1 MPDQYRTALA
11 AGASALM
18 EKPVDVPAPL
28 KTMDELLAE
37 PKEARLRRMCGY
49 QQDTKHVRTPN
60 AAPSGKVLAS
70 AIRSQERRRPHGA
83 PRWNEG

>member
-1 MPDQYRTALA
+1 
-11 AGASALM
+11 M
-18 EKPVDVPAPL
+18 EKPIDVPALL

-49 QQDTKHVRTPN
+49 QQDTKHVRAPN
-60 AAPSGKVLAS
+60 AAAPGKVFVS
-70 AIRSQERRRPHGA
+70 ALGARERRQPHGA